1 MMIKINNART
11 WNILYSQNM
20 KMATLVKIINEVLDE
35 SGRDNASAVCRD
47 SRLRADL
54 GLDSLDL
61 AVLTVKIE
69 AKFGV
74 DVFANGIVNTV
85 GEILDRIDGK

>member
-1 MMIKINNART
+1 MNT
-11 WNILYSQNM
+11 FLS
-20 KMATLVKIINEVLDE
+20 IINEVLDE
-35 SGRDNASAVCRD
+35 SGRNPVTGLTRETL
-47 SRLRADL
+47 LRHDL

-74 DVFANGIVNTV
+74 DVFANGIVTTV
-85 GEILDRIDGK
+85 GEILDRIDER

>member
-1 MMIKINNART
+1 MHSIVLTRIIA
-11 WNILYSQNM
+11 
-20 KMATLVKIINEVLDE
+20 IINEVLDE

>member
-1 MMIKINNART
+1 MHSIVLTRIIA
-11 WNILYSQNM
+11 
-20 KMATLVKIINEVLDE
+20 IINEVLDE
-35 SGRDNASAVCRD
+35 SGRDNASSVCHD

-85 GEILDRIDGK
+85 GEVLDKIDGK